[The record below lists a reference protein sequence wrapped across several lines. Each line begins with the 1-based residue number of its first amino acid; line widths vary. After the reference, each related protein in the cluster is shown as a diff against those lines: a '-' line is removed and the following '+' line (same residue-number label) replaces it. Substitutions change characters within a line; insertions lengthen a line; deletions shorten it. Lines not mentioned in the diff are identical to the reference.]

1 MSMLGSPKIVLLD
14 EPSTGMDLQS
24 KRFVLDTIEA
34 SFQEAFFLY
43 LAIFVF
49 LAIYRYFC
57 LIWGNLGYFQVC
69 LGHNR
74 GELPGGLGQG
84 GDLDNAQH
92 GGGRRAL
99 LKGGHHGQGV
109 ELSLHV

>member
-1 MSMLGSPKIVLLD
+1 MSGAPKIVLLD
-14 EPSTGMDLQS
+14 EPSTGMDPQS
-24 KRFVLDTIEA
+24 KRFVWDTIEA

-49 LAIYRYFC
+49 LAIYGYFC
-57 LIWGNLGYFQVC
+57 KILSNFGFFQVC

-74 GELPGGLGQG
+74 GELPGGLRQG

-99 LKGGHHGQGV
+99 LKGGHHGQGQ
-109 ELSLHV
+109 ELALHV